1 MFKLIPLPYR
11 ILGAI
16 MIVLGAFIFGYM
28 KGIAVGNQKIKL
40 FEAKATAQYQELRAA
55 YEKAKNNVNEKVV
68 KEYVDRIIYVTKW
81 RTKNV
86 EVIKHVKDT
95 CELSNGWVHVHDS
108 SAAGRD
114 ADSSVAADDTS
125 SGIEATEVL
134 ETVVDNYGA
143 CAANAEQVKA
153 WQKWYTEQQAV
164 VGKINRDNGVEPE
177 PSESTAPPS
186 PYSSDDV
193 NVQTNST
200 GIIQR

>member
-11 ILGAI
+11 ILGAVL
-16 MIVLGAFIFGYM
+16 IVLSAFVFGYT

-55 YEKAKNNVNEKVV
+55 YEKAKNNVNEKIVT
-68 KEYVDRIIYVTKW
+68 EYVDKIIYVTKW

-95 CELSNGWVHVHDS
+95 CELSNGWVHVHDASAS
-108 SAAGRD
+108 SKD
-114 ADSSVAADDTS
+114 ADRTAATDGTS
-125 SGIEATEVL
+125 SGIKDTEAL

-153 WQKWYTEQQAV
+153 WQNWYTEQQQA
-164 VGKINRDNGVEPE
+164 VGKINRDNKVEPE
-177 PSESTAPPS
+177 PSESTAKPLA
-186 PYSSDDV
+186 YSSDDV
-193 NVQTNST
+193 NVQSIST